1 MRIPYYRCSTRLA
14 MWLGSGGHGRQRRLT
29 RFFACFYVFE
39 SAHALPLQT
48 VIISRTELCWDRA
61 IDSATGHWGG
71 VIVGLRS
78 AGASAYSL
86 HSPHQLLYPDI
97 QRCCQGDERA
107 QARGHRG
114 TTGAGLAFLK
124 LLVGVGGD
132 APAACA
138 RAS

>member
-1 MRIPYYRCSTRLA
+1 
-14 MWLGSGGHGRQRRLT
+14 MWLGRGGQRRLT
-29 RFFACFYVFE
+29 RFFAGCYVFE

-71 VIVGLRS
+71 VIVGFRS
-78 AGASAYSL
+78 AGASVYSL

-97 QRCCQGDERA
+97 QRCCQGNERA

-132 APAACA
+132 APAA
-138 RAS
+138 